1 MAKQLESRAY
11 LLDDAERQAYLP
23 AARLVARVAHRAI
36 DLVQPLSDF
45 DYLLILCA
53 YLIVTGEEGV
63 DEMLSKIV
71 TECLE
76 ERRRPPS

>member
-11 LLDDAERQAYLP
+11 LLDDTERQVYLP
-23 AARLVARVAHRAI
+23 VSRLVARVAHRAI
-36 DLVQPLSDF
+36 DLAQPLSDF
-45 DYLLILCA
+45 DYLLVLCA
-53 YLIVTGEEGV
+53 HLIVTGEEGV

-76 ERRRPPS
+76 ERRRRPS

>member
-11 LLDDAERQAYLP
+11 LLDHAERQAYLP
-23 AARLVARVAHRAI
+23 ASRLVARVAHRAI

-45 DYLLILCA
+45 DYLLVLCA
-53 YLIVTGEEGV
+53 HLIVTGEEGV